1 MTIFTVARFHLSI
14 FNIKEIKKK
23 FRENQQM
30 KTIILLP
37 INTQV
42 ATRFI
47 NS

>member
-1 MTIFTVARFHLSI
+1 MTNFTVARLYLSI
-14 FNIKEIKKK
+14 FNKKQIKKK
-23 FRENQQM
+23 FCENQQM

-42 ATRFI
+42 TTRFI